1 MREESFIPFALAHGL
16 LMDMSRD
23 EFPGSLYAWS
33 DGTLQ
38 LADGGTHFG
47 YVHTGEA
54 RLSTSAGTFTL
65 KAGMYFSLPGEGR
78 LAGAGQGIVVTRKS
92 YRGLFSLGGPIEA
105 MGRLRYIDGCTDSLL
120 LPPVVLG
127 DPCLNA
133 LYFPPGVRQTRHT
146 HPSARVG
153 LIVSGSGECVTPDGS
168 VALSAGMAFLVP
180 AGSLHSFNT
189 ATEPMVVI
197 AYHPDS
203 DFGPTH
209 ETHPMVNRTMVNG
222 VSASL
227 LVRAVREQE
236 VSAAEG

>member
-1 MREESFIPFALAHGL
+1 MRVESFIPFELSHGL
-16 LMDMSRD
+16 LMDMRRD
-23 EFPGSLYAWS
+23 EFPGSLYAWC

-38 LADGGTHFG
+38 LAESGTHFG
-47 YVHTGEA
+47 YVQAGEA
-54 RLSTSAGTFTL
+54 RLVAGAGTFTL
-65 KAGMYFSLPGEGR
+65 RAGMYFSLPGAGR
-78 LAGAGQGIVVTRKS
+78 LVGAGQGIVITREG

-105 MGRLRYIDGCTDSLL
+105 VGRLRYIDGCTDSLL
-120 LPPVVLG
+120 LPPVMLG

-133 LYFPPGVRQTRHT
+133 LYFPPGVKQTRHT

-153 LIVSGSGECVTPDGS
+153 IVAGGAGECLTPEGGFP
-168 VALSAGMAFLVP
+168 LRAGRAFIIP

-189 ATEPMVVI
+189 AGEPMVVI

-222 VSASL
+222 ISASL
-227 LVRAVREQE
+227 LVRAAREG
-236 VSAAEG
+236 EGGA